1 MTDAAKAAK
10 AAYMKEWRQKNADA
24 VREYNKQ
31 WRNENPDKVA
41 EYQQRYWEKKAEAM
55 TID

>member
-1 MTDAAKAAK
+1 
-10 AAYMKEWRQKNADA
+10 MKEWRQKNADA

-41 EYQQRYWEKKAEAM
+41 EYQQRYWEKKANEAM